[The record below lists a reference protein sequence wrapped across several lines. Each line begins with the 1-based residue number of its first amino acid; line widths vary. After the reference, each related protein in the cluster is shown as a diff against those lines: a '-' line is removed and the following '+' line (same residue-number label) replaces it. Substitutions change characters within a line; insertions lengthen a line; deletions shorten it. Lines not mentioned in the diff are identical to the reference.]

1 MVASL
6 ENTVRKWRAVRRA
19 LLRGGRQTG
28 ASWALQ
34 PKNAPTFTSIRNN
47 YWTAFN
53 NANNVNDAN
62 EGHVRAWF
70 TQNPGKRQHITV
82 AYNKLNNVHR
92 ELNAVAHKIMAI
104 RTLQRR
110 WRAARPAVMNKRKA
124 AALLTLGQLTAPNMR
139 RAIFKLAYPK
149 PVYGPMTQQNTWLR
163 TMTRRY
169 PTY

>member
-6 ENTVRKWRAVRRA
+6 ENTIRKWRAVRQA

-34 PKNAPTFTSIRNN
+34 PKNAPSFRSVRNN
-47 YWTAFN
+47 YWNAFN
-53 NANNVNDAN
+53 NANNINDAQ
-62 EGHVRAWF
+62 EAHVRAWM
-70 TQNPGKRQHITV
+70 TQHPNKRQHITA
-82 AYNKLNNVHR
+82 AYNKLNNAHR
-92 ELNAVAHKIMAI
+92 ELNAIAHKIMAT

-124 AALLTLGQLTAPNMR
+124 TALLALGRVVSQPNMA

-149 PVYGPMTQQNTWLR
+149 PVYGPLTQQNTWAK
-163 TMTRRY
+163 MTRRY